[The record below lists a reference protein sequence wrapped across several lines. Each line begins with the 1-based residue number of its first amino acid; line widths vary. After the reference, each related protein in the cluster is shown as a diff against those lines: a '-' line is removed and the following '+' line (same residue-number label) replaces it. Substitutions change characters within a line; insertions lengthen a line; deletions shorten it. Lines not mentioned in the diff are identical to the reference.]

1 MTDPRKKVALVCA
14 HGGHLTEM
22 LEWRQA
28 FDGMDA
34 FYFTSA
40 GETTRG
46 LPKAYLVPNRPGSPV
61 QFVANVFRIAAIF
74 RRERPDYIVS
84 TGAEIAVPAFLVG
97 WVFGI
102 PRLYIEC
109 GCQVT
114 EPSLTGRMLLRISTR
129 FFVQWRELVARYN
142 GRAEYAGSLIDEV
155 EL

>member
-1 MTDPRKKVALVCA
+1 M
-14 HGGHLTEM
+14 
-22 LEWRQA
+22 
-28 FDGMDA
+28 
-34 FYFTSA
+34 
-40 GETTRG
+40 
-46 LPKAYLVPNRPGSPV
+46 
-61 QFVANVFRIAAIF
+61 FRIAAIF

-102 PRLYIEC
+102 RRLYIEC